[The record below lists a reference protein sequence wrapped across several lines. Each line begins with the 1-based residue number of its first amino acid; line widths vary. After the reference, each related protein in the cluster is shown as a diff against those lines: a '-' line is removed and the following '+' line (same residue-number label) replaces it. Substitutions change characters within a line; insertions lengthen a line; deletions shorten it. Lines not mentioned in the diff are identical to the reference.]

1 MLGMINKI
9 HVKTKER
16 KTVTGLGR
24 PEALAVDW
32 ITDNVYFNNNDY
44 SSSIEVDIGYIFIIY
59 IDLLYIF
66 Y

>member
-44 SSSIEVDIGYIFIIY
+44 SSSIEVLDIY
-59 IDLLYIF
+59 LY
-66 Y
+66 

>member
-1 MLGMINKI
+1 MKILFPSDVLGTISKI
-9 HVKTKER
+9 HIKSKTR

-32 ITDNVYFNNNDY
+32 ITDNVYFNDNDHA
-44 SSSIEVDIGYIFIIY
+44 SSIKV
-59 IDLLYIF
+59 LHF